1 MCIWCYIKV
10 SIWPSAK
17 WWSPWWQ
24 PLRNSFL
31 LTPERTYPCSNC
43 LTNPH
48 PLVLINYV
56 LSKLCPW
63 GGMGVMWRPTQ
74 EYNKDSH
81 CINLL
86 HPIVVFVK
94 GVMLYLRKSA
104 HVAYGYACRS
114 ATRSG
119 RLRVGLP
126 PALAQQQCV
135 RCLAQR
141 LKIVAHTIIT
151 LYACSKIHQAY
162 RPKHTYRAHFWWGPC
177 VIRFSSNW
185 APK

>member
-1 MCIWCYIKV
+1 MLHKGIYMTISKVVESLVAAIKKQFFV
-10 SIWPSAK
+10 DPWADLPMLKLHHQPPSTC
-17 WWSPWWQ
+17 
-24 PLRNSFL
+24 F
-31 LTPERTYPCSNC
+31 
-43 LTNPH
+43 
-48 PLVLINYV
+48 NYV